1 MGDSSIWSTVL
12 IFGVP
17 ILAMYLLFIR
27 PQQKKLRAQHET
39 VNRLEPGAR
48 IMTTAGVYATLVHM
62 GQRQAIIEI
71 SPGVEMTVAR
81 QAISR
86 VVASAEEDFE
96 YEDENAAEVPAGEA
110 LAVEGAVEGQSS
122 DARPSDVQPSDAQ
135 AFDTPAHDAP
145 AAPEASGTGATSADQ
160 GTEPGPGFA
169 RPNDDLPRPG
179 TTDPKAN

>member
-27 PQQKKLRAQHET
+27 PQQKKLRAQQET
-39 VNRLEPGAR
+39 DNRHEPGAR

-110 LAVEGAVEGQSS
+110 LAVEGAVEGQ
-122 DARPSDVQPSDAQ
+122 PSDAQ